1 MSDKEYFVN
10 VNMTIKLN
18 NLSSMKYIRESIM
31 NGMEF
36 EGTEGI
42 IYYEMDVEEE
52 QPNMN
57 DLMAARED
65 DDC

>member
-1 MSDKEYFVN
+1 MADKEYFVN
-10 VNMTIKLN
+10 INMTVKLN
-18 NLSSMKYIRESIM
+18 DPSSVKFIREAIED
-31 NGMEF
+31 GMAF

-42 IYYEMDVEEE
+42 IYFDSEIEEE

-65 DDC
+65 D